1 MFKITDEVSGKFA
14 NMAVIST
21 VMIVFHHLP
30 RHAPEGVV
38 SVYDAILQIHP
49 IVLMAVP
56 FFFLSSGFFLVGHS
70 DEKKWWNVA
79 LIKRIK
85 TLFTYLL
92 VNLMYFP
99 FVNYFANRQGGGILS
114 ALGFVF
120 PRNPACG
127 PMWYVRNLFFLFVL
141 AVHVNL

>member
-56 FFFLSSGFFLVGHS
+56 FFSFLQDSFWLGTAM
-70 DEKKWWNVA
+70 KKNGGR
-79 LIKRIK
+79 LRS
-85 TLFTYLL
+85 LNESRHYLH
-92 VNLMYFP
+92 
-99 FVNYFANRQGGGILS
+99 I
-114 ALGFVF
+114 
-120 PRNPACG
+120 C
-127 PMWYVRNLFFLFVL
+127 W
-141 AVHVNL
+141 